1 MKRLYA
7 GGTCMAAVLAFGTV
21 ALAQEPPTQPP
32 TTQPPTQTAPPA
44 QREMT
49 SPDKQV
55 TIVGCIVK
63 EADYRRAK
71 NLGKGGAV
79 GTGAGAGNEFVLV
92 NASMSPASGAA
103 TETPAPTGT
112 AGTPAMG
119 SEEFELTG
127 SNESKAET
135 FVGKRVEIVGTLK
148 AAETGP
154 AGATG
159 GATAGRPP
167 TGIDTTSPDLR
178 LREVEITSVREAT
191 GTCPAIR

>member
-1 MKRLYA
+1 
-7 GGTCMAAVLAFGTV
+7 
-21 ALAQEPPTQPP
+21 
-32 TTQPPTQTAPPA
+32 
-44 QREMT
+44 
-49 SPDKQV
+49 
-55 TIVGCIVK
+55 
-63 EADYRRAK
+63 
-71 NLGKGGAV
+71 
-79 GTGAGAGNEFVLV
+79 
-92 NASMSPASGAA
+92 
-103 TETPAPTGT
+103 
-112 AGTPAMG
+112 MG